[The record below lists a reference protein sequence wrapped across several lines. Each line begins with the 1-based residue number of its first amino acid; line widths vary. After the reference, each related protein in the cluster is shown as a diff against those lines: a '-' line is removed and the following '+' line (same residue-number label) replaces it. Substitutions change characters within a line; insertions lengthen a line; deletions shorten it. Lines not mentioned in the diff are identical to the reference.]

1 MRKKEQK
8 VSSSFLIHSSIS
20 RVSTPCIQSLATGAA
35 RIVTTGSQRIQLGG
49 EENPVGQ
56 CWSMPK
62 ALITRKR
69 FKPRTMGASAVA
81 VAAGAAAAAVV
92 AIGSD

>member
-1 MRKKEQK
+1 MLTINFIECDDD
-8 VSSSFLIHSSIS
+8 
-20 RVSTPCIQSLATGAA
+20 STETILCN
-35 RIVTTGSQRIQLGG
+35 GG
-49 EENPVGQ
+49 VEKRRENPVGQ

-81 VAAGAAAAAVV
+81 VAAAAGAAAVV
-92 AIGSD
+92 AIGLD